1 MNIISRLPRNEARAG
16 MFGAERSSASI
27 SRLFRFVTNEEFA
40 YIAFPTNPVCGN
52 SPFDEWRI
60 MAGEIT
66 DVVM

>member
-1 MNIISRLPRNEARAG
+1 